1 MKKLHA
7 LFFFAAIISLN
18 QVYSQTEVHSGI
30 IHTTEVGEETNLIK
44 IHCDELSNESN
55 VAIIQSEFSKYAEIK
70 SVDFDL
76 INLKMY
82 VKYNDLIDA
91 NLLLGILERVAITA
105 YYNNGGGTPVYYS
118 KTGTESFR
126 R

>member
-1 MKKLHA
+1 MKKLLT
-7 LFFFAAIISLN
+7 LFVFTATLSFSC
-18 QVYSQTEVHSGI
+18 VYSQTEVHSGI
-30 IHTTEVGEETNLIK
+30 LHTTEFGEETNLLK
-44 IHCDELSNESN
+44 LHCDELSNESN
-55 VAIIQSEFSKYAEIK
+55 VAIIQNEFSKYAEIK